1 MESNMTF
8 NIDKISNFSPKTV
21 LLTNPV
27 SERDTHLVPIQT
39 TINPKYSPKIQ
50 SLKDFGITYDMA
62 TKKALNIYT
71 GANNWCFWDN
81 GNKDHLVGLADG
93 ENNLVVFRL
102 DKTASSLELRVDNT
116 GTPAFYAIK

>member
-1 MESNMTF
+1 MTF
-8 NIDKISNFSPKTV
+8 NIGKISNSSPKTV

-27 SERDTHLVPIQT
+27 SERDTHLVPIHT
-39 TINPKYSPKIQ
+39 FINPKYSPKIQ
-50 SLKDFGITYDMA
+50 SLKDFNITYDMA

-81 GNKDHLVGLADG
+81 GNKDHLVGLAEG